1 MSDSTFFSTDY
12 LDEAIKETTAY
23 RSVDVA
29 GLRVRLDEIAVA
41 FPQNART
48 NESQTEDDFIWPVLT
63 ALGWTDSLRQ
73 QNLTVTGR
81 DDVPDGLLFAEAQAT
96 ANAQDDMWRRDAHGL
111 EVVESKR
118 WDRPLYRAS
127 GRDES
132 RDDIRYI
139 YSTFPIVE
147 REGIAKWGAYR
158 RRDLALAWLNTRM
171 AGQPDAEIAG

>member
-1 MSDSTFFSTDY
+1 MASGCS
-12 LDEAIKETTAY
+12 
-23 RSVDVA
+23 RPR
-29 GLRVRLDEIAVA
+29 G
-41 FPQNART
+41 
-48 NESQTEDDFIWPVLT
+48 
-63 ALGWTDSLRQ
+63 GC
-73 QNLTVTGR
+73 
-81 DDVPDGLLFAEAQAT
+81 
-96 ANAQDDMWRRDAHGL
+96 
-111 EVVESKR
+111 KR